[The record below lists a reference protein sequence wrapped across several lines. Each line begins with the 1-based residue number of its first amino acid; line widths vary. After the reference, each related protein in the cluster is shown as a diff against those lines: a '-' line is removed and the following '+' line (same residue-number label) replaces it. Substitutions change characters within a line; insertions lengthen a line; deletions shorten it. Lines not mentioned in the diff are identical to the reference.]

1 MKVVAIYPN
10 HLRNASCIFRHYS
23 AIIGPVETLKE
34 SECRSACPVAN
45 ALDVVGDRWTL
56 LVIRDLMFMNKHEY
70 HEFVNGPEGIA
81 TNILSDR
88 LKRLVCT
95 GLIDSFA
102 HPDHKSKKL
111 YYLTPKGKDLLPL
124 MVEMILWGGT
134 YRASPDMPKAHFNK
148 IKRNPE
154 KFIRNTIQELQGWEK
169 KHIQKEQLK
178 EGRGGGRKRKE
189 K

>member
-1 MKVVAIYPN
+1 MQ
-10 HLRNASCIFRHYS
+10 
-23 AIIGPVETLKE
+23 PVETLKK

-56 LVIRDLMFMNKHEY
+56 LVIRDLMLMNKHEY
-70 HEFVNGPEGIA
+70 HEFLSGPEGIA

-95 GLIDSFA
+95 RLIDSLP
-102 HPDHKSKKL
+102 HPGHKSKKL
-111 YYLTPKGKDLLPL
+111 YYLTQKGKDLLPL

-134 YRASPDMPKAHFNK
+134 YRASPDMPKECFNK
-148 IKRNPE
+148 IKRNPR
-154 KFIRNTIQELQGWEK
+154 KFIRDTLRELRIWEEN
-169 KHIQKEQLK
+169 HAE
-178 EGRGGGRKRKE
+178 KE

>member
-1 MKVVAIYPN
+1 M
-10 HLRNASCIFRHYS
+10 
-23 AIIGPVETLKE
+23 ETLEE

-70 HEFVNGPEGIA
+70 HEFLNGPEGIA

-95 GLIDSFA
+95 ELIGSLP

-111 YYLTPKGKDLLPL
+111 YYLTKKGKDLLPL

-134 YRASPDMPKAHFNK
+134 YRASPDMPKERFNR
-148 IKRNPE
+148 IKRNPKKFMQDTLRTLDAWEE
-154 KFIRNTIQELQGWEK
+154 KRS
-169 KHIQKEQLK
+169 
-178 EGRGGGRKRKE
+178 
-189 K
+189 